1 MMAVDFKVFLQTFT
15 DILLDELHPSCLQHY
30 FLCRVRRMSYEGIPV
45 GELSELF
52 CKKYINF
59 LT

>member
-30 FLCRVRRMSYEGIPV
+30 FLGRVRRMPYEGIPV
-45 GELSELF
+45 ELFALF